1 MFHANEIYY
10 LSCQEASLPSLGSV
24 ENLAVECFLGY
35 PYRQENPQRI
45 WKVTGRQGWNSVYS
59 ARRVL

>member
-24 ENLAVECFLGY
+24 ENLAVECFLVISL
-35 PYRQENPQRI
+35 Q
-45 WKVTGRQGWNSVYS
+45 TGESTADLEGHGQ
-59 ARRVL
+59 ARMELCLFC